1 MSGFGK
7 VSQVMGAVVDVT
19 FEDGQL
25 PQIMNA
31 LEINR
36 EDSPKL
42 VLEVAQH
49 LGDSIVRTVAMDT
62 TDGLVRGC
70 IGDRLF

>member
-36 EDSPKL
+36 EDS
-42 VLEVAQH
+42 AN
-49 LGDSIVRTVAMDT
+49 
-62 TDGLVRGC
+62 
-70 IGDRLF
+70 